1 MDSYNS
7 INSINNINVLVLI
20 TAATKGKNKENGMAS
35 YFLDLARKAF
45 IMVSRSG

>member
-1 MDSYNS
+1 ML
-7 INSINNINVLVLI
+7 VLVLI
-20 TAATKGKNKENGMAS
+20 MVVAKGKNKENGMAA